1 MSHLLV
7 FDLDGTLID
16 SRRDLADSTNDVLE
30 SYGADALPV
39 ERITSMI
46 GEGAR
51 VLVARALEAAGLD
64 APVPEALDRFRLA
77 YDRRLVQHTRP
88 YEGIPELLDHLAG
101 RALLAVLTN
110 KPEAPTERLLEAF
123 SLRSRFRWVI
133 GGDSTFL
140 RKPDPAG
147 LDHLIARAGVPRARV
162 LFVGDSMIDVD
173 TARRAGVRLCA
184 VLYGF
189 GRARGDLVLDP
200 ADLRADSPR
209 ELATVLETWLAS
221 PAG

>member
-30 SYGADALPV
+30 SYGANPLPT
-39 ERITSMI
+39 ERIISMV

-51 VLVARALEAAGLD
+51 VLVARALEAAGLE
-64 APVPEALDRFRLA
+64 APVPEALDRFRIA
-77 YDRRLVQHTRP
+77 YDRRLVLHTRP
-88 YEGIPELLDHLAG
+88 YDGIPELLDQLAG

-110 KPEAPTERLLEAF
+110 KPEAPTLRLLEAF
-123 SLRSRFRWVI
+123 SLRPRFRWVI
-133 GGDSTFL
+133 GGDSTFP
-140 RKPDPAG
+140 RKPEPAG
-147 LDHLIARAGVPRARV
+147 LDHLITRAGVSRAGV
-162 LFVGDSMIDVD
+162 LLVGDSMIDVH

-184 VLYGF
+184 ALYGF

-200 ADLRADSPR
+200 ADLRAGNPW
-209 ELATVLETWLAS
+209 ELATVLEAWLAS
-221 PAG
+221 AGA

>member
-39 ERITSMI
+39 ERITSMV